1 MNYLV
6 LCDDLALARAWVAD
20 NPTAKAWFYGK
31 GLPRYPEG
39 LEGRVLSAALTLK
52 EAKAHG
58 EFDEIVELP
67 LKPAKKSS
75 KAAVKNDE

>member
-6 LCDDLALARAWVAD
+6 LSDDLALVRAWVAD

-39 LEGRVLSAALTLK
+39 LEGRVLSADLTLK
-52 EAKAHG
+52 QAKASG
-58 EFDEIVELP
+58 EFDEILQLP
-67 LKPAKKSS
+67 LKPAKKAT
-75 KAAVKNDE
+75 KAAVKDE